1 MALLGG
7 VALWVPMVIMAL
19 NPSLDK
25 SLTTTGAAVFIFA
38 VAIALLSKRLRRM
51 YSELRLRMQRSWWF
65 LLGLGIVVSE
75 TDEAM
80 GWKASVRCREELQ
93 VGYINASRVIE

>member
-38 VAIALLSKRLRRM
+38 VAIALLSKA
-51 YSELRLRMQRSWWF
+51 SPENV
-65 LLGLGIVVSE
+65 LGITAAYAAVLVVF
-75 TDEAM
+75 
-80 GWKASVRCREELQ
+80 
-93 VGYINASRVIE
+93 VGTGNSSQ